1 VAAQY
6 RVLVA
11 EHKQLGILRQVAAG
25 YQDSEAEY
33 PAN

>member
-1 VAAQY
+1 
-6 RVLVA
+6 VA
-11 EHKQLGILRQVAAG
+11 EHEQLGILRQIAAG